1 VPCCRLPLAARARA
15 SLLTCAD
22 NTACAHPT
30 TARLSTTA
38 RRLALALAALMLWAV
53 ISKNSS
59 SNTADGRNTAALLH
73 ASAED
78 NLGITAARAAAAA
91 VEEEERKR
99 LGPAKGAPSVKGAKK
114 ERAFPPQHIV
124 NIMDW
129 VPPRNAP
136 EFDKALWKDKVDDV
150 WAEVRAFTLGG
161 PPLRKFISQK
171 VAGLK
176 ALRKNLF
183 AFVPVLDEEEEG
195 GLR

>member
-1 VPCCRLPLAARARA
+1 MRPPNHAR
-15 SLLTCAD
+15 
-22 NTACAHPT
+22 
-30 TARLSTTA
+30 RLSTTA

-53 ISKNSS
+53 ISKNF
-59 SNTADGRNTAALLH
+59 SNTAGGNTAALH

-183 AFVPVLDEEEEG
+183 AFVPVLDDEGEG